1 MRRQLEALGYLAEP
15 NPRQER
21 AARSFDA
28 DMQAAMREFQLDQGL
43 PLRPGGIIDEDARR
57 QLNDAAVAREHAP
70 TTEFDRVEN
79 WPPQRPPYTRAEFQ
93 PDQVQARQQATANP
107 AALAPGAMERVPAQQ
122 RSPFESL
129 SPNDAALFER
139 IRGGTPGAIGDEY
152 VLQAVLESKRNGIQ
166 NAERVDRVMVA
177 GDRLW
182 VAGLI
187 PGERASV
194 DTAQPAR
201 SIHDTAREL
210 SNDNQQRE
218 QQWAMDTRQ
227 HENRGP
233 SLA

>member
-1 MRRQLEALGYLAEP
+1 
-15 NPRQER
+15 
-21 AARSFDA
+21 
-28 DMQAAMREFQLDQGL
+28 
-43 PLRPGGIIDEDARR
+43 
-57 QLNDAAVAREHAP
+57 
-70 TTEFDRVEN
+70 
-79 WPPQRPPYTRAEFQ
+79 
-93 PDQVQARQQATANP
+93 
-107 AALAPGAMERVPAQQ
+107 
-122 RSPFESL
+122 
-129 SPNDAALFER
+129 
-139 IRGGTPGAIGDEY
+139 
-152 VLQAVLESKRNGIQ
+152 
-166 NAERVDRVMVA
+166 MVA

-233 SLA
+233 SLT